1 MLTDLQRR
9 KMSRLF
15 KVYDADGNGFIEES
29 DLLRIAHNFAE
40 QRGLAPGSEGYN
52 QLRAKFLF
60 VWEYLQKFG
69 DPNRDYAVS
78 LSEFLSYAQE
88 VLEENYASI
97 IGSTGSFLFELIDA
111 DGDGSITQ
119 DEFRLFFRAY
129 GIEEGLVKDI
139 FEKLDLNADST
150 ISAEEFAKLGYDFHY
165 SDDPLN
171 PANWFFGPF

>member
-40 QRGLAPGSEGYN
+40 QRGLAPGTEGYN
-52 QLRAKFLF
+52 QLRSKFLF

-88 VLEENYASI
+88 VLEENYASV

-111 DGDGSITQ
+111 DG
-119 DEFRLFFRAY
+119 
-129 GIEEGLVKDI
+129 LVKDI
-139 FEKLDLNADST
+139 FAKLDLNADST
-150 ISAEEFAKLGYDFHY
+150 ISTEEFAKLGYDFHY